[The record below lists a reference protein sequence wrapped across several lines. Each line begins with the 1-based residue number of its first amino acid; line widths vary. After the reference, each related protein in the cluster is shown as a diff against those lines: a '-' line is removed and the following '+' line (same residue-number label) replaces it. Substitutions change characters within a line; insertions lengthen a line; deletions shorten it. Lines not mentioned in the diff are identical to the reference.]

1 MYCAVTTV
9 DVAHAIN
16 VGQNSTRASE
26 LVMEVSIKYSQV
38 LGARDKRWRQS
49 MFSGVTVSA
58 ERNAEIKSQ
67 NDLTMSQLVAPR
79 L

>member
-1 MYCAVTTV
+1 MLVLRHDGVGVWTDTVTTVHIYAYGAYMYCAVTTV

-38 LGARDKRWRQS
+38 LGARDKR
-49 MFSGVTVSA
+49 
-58 ERNAEIKSQ
+58 
-67 NDLTMSQLVAPR
+67 
-79 L
+79 